1 MTQMTVKQLRE
12 ELGCTQ
18 QEMSQKLR
26 MTLRNYQYLEGGKAP
41 STQTKALLDILNVIC
56 SDKGNKLHQIKT
68 ILMLPKR

>member
-12 ELGCTQ
+12 QLGCTQ

-26 MTLRNYQYLEGGKAP
+26 MTLRNYQYLEGGKVP
-41 STQTKALLDILNVIC
+41 STQTAALLDIIDAIC
-56 SDKGNKLHQIKT
+56 NNKANKLHQIKS